1 VSPNQ
6 FSEGWTRGLSFGS
19 GLPRVLALITP
30 LEEEWRLH
38 SVEAAFNGPEMPFD
52 ILGVWVEN
60 NLLGLAINILP
71 VVIEINLE
79 VIPVRMQ
86 SQ

>member
-1 VSPNQ
+1 VGPTQ

-19 GLPRVLALITP
+19 GPPRVLALITP
-30 LEEEWRLH
+30 QEEEWRLY
-38 SVEAAFNGPEMPFD
+38 SVETAFKGPEMPFEVP
-52 ILGVWVEN
+52 GVWVEN

-79 VIPVRMQ
+79 VVPVRMR
-86 SQ
+86 